1 VTAVRIL
8 LALFALLAMLTGA
21 SAQGLVFGTSDPTIS
36 IHSNFAGETITLFGN
51 IEPSLDGTPPQGTF
65 DVVFVIRGPVEERV
79 VRRKSRQFGIMLNAD
94 HALFSGLPSFYRVLS
109 SRPLETILD
118 PEVIAERNLTVQA
131 QAALALE
138 ETTGNV
144 ALFENELVRLMGEAN
159 LYRTDERGICFLS
172 PTFFSTRVILPAT
185 CPTAFFLPRRWW
197 CKTARWLPRARSAF
211 LSRSRDL
218 SGLSA
223 RPPSTNLCSMASPR
237 CCWRSLPAGW
247 AACCFDAETQ
257 PDTRRWRL
265 IG

>member
-159 LYRTDERGICFLS
+159 LYRTDERGISFLS
-172 PTFFSTRVILPAT
+172 PTFFSTRVILPAHV
-185 CPTAFFLPRRWW
+185 PNGIFLAQALVVQNGQVVAQGAQRFFVQKSGFERFIGEAAVNQPLLYGIATVLLALVTGWLGGVLFRR
-197 CKTARWLPRARSAF
+197 
-211 LSRSRDL
+211 
-218 SGLSA
+218 
-223 RPPSTNLCSMASPR
+223 
-237 CCWRSLPAGW
+237 
-247 AACCFDAETQ
+247 
-257 PDTRRWRL
+257 
-265 IG
+265 